1 MPSYQTPS
9 RKTAAIMFTDIAGY
23 TSLTSKD
30 ELAALQ
36 LVNKKNSILKPLIG
50 QYNGTHIKDV
60 GDGTL
65 SSFQSASDAS
75 LCAVK
80 FQESVF
86 TDDQMNVRIGIHY
99 GETIFTDDDVFGDVV
114 NIASRIES
122 MSISGGVF
130 ISKDTFDQLSG
141 EEEFDT
147 ISLGLQAMKGVGR
160 LVEIY
165 ALKEDHLAVPDPEEY
180 AEKEIKTHKDDDVP
194 SLAII
199 PFLNKGKEEDVF
211 YTYGISAD
219 LIADVSGAGTLR
231 ISSMKDIEKIDH
243 GSLSSSEISEQL
255 TLALG
260 KTFTLRRVESVG
272 PKIGKELQND
282 ALKAIGLAL
291 LLILIY
297 ITFRFDRYYAL
308 GSVMALIHDVLITLG
323 VFSLLDYEINLSIIA
338 AFLTIVGYSL
348 NDTIVVFD
356 RIRESIPKLM
366 KKTLNDVVNISLNE
380 TLNRTV
386 ITSLTTMMV
395 VVILFLWGG
404 KVINLFAF
412 ALIIG
417 VFVGTYSSLFV
428 ASPVMVYFEKRSK
441 KQFRK

>member
-1 MPSYQTPS
+1 MRFLS
-9 RKTAAIMFTDIAGY
+9 KT
-23 TSLTSKD
+23 
-30 ELAALQ
+30 
-36 LVNKKNSILKPLIG
+36 
-50 QYNGTHIKDV
+50 
-60 GDGTL
+60 
-65 SSFQSASDAS
+65 
-75 LCAVK
+75 
-80 FQESVF
+80 
-86 TDDQMNVRIGIHY
+86 
-99 GETIFTDDDVFGDVV
+99 
-114 NIASRIES
+114 NID
-122 MSISGGVF
+122 F
-130 ISKDTFDQLSG
+130 ISKQKITGFLSIALIVAG
-141 EEEFDT
+141 
-147 ISLGLQAMKGVGR
+147 IASLIMKGGPLLSIDFTGGTVAQVKFEKP
-160 LVEIY
+160 VELGQLRETLSDYGFKGAEIV
-165 ALKEDHLAVPDPEEY
+165 EFGSPDEIL
-180 AEKEIKTHKDDDVP
+180 IKTQ
-194 SLAII
+194 
-199 PFLNKGKEEDVF
+199 F
-211 YTYGISAD
+211 
-219 LIADVSGAGTLR
+219 SG
-231 ISSMKDIEKIDH
+231 
-243 GSLSSSEISEQL
+243 SSSEISEKL

-260 KTFTLRRVESVG
+260 NSFTLRRVESVG
-272 PKIGKELQND
+272 PKIGKELQTD

-291 LLILIY
+291 VLILIY

-356 RIRESIPKLM
+356 RIRENIPKFM

-428 ASPVMVYFEKRSK
+428 ASPVMVYFEKRSAGPYK
-441 KQFRK
+441 K

>member
-1 MPSYQTPS
+1 MRFLS
-9 RKTAAIMFTDIAGY
+9 KT
-23 TSLTSKD
+23 
-30 ELAALQ
+30 
-36 LVNKKNSILKPLIG
+36 
-50 QYNGTHIKDV
+50 
-60 GDGTL
+60 
-65 SSFQSASDAS
+65 
-75 LCAVK
+75 
-80 FQESVF
+80 
-86 TDDQMNVRIGIHY
+86 
-99 GETIFTDDDVFGDVV
+99 
-114 NIASRIES
+114 NID
-122 MSISGGVF
+122 F
-130 ISKDTFDQLSG
+130 ISKQKITGFLSIALIVAG
-141 EEEFDT
+141 
-147 ISLGLQAMKGVGR
+147 IASLIMKGGPLLSIDFTGGTVAQVKFEKP
-160 LVEIY
+160 VELGQLRKTLSDYGFNGAEIV
-165 ALKEDHLAVPDPEEY
+165 EFGSPDEIL
-180 AEKEIKTHKDDDVP
+180 IKTQ
-194 SLAII
+194 
-199 PFLNKGKEEDVF
+199 F
-211 YTYGISAD
+211 
-219 LIADVSGAGTLR
+219 SG
-231 ISSMKDIEKIDH
+231 
-243 GSLSSSEISEQL
+243 SSSEISEKL

-260 KTFTLRRVESVG
+260 NSFTLRRVESVG
-272 PKIGKELQND
+272 PKIGKELQTD

-356 RIRESIPKLM
+356 RIRENIPKFI

-428 ASPVMVYFEKRSK
+428 ASPVMAYFEKRSAGPY
-441 KQFRK
+441 RK

>member
-1 MPSYQTPS
+1 MRFLS
-9 RKTAAIMFTDIAGY
+9 KT
-23 TSLTSKD
+23 
-30 ELAALQ
+30 
-36 LVNKKNSILKPLIG
+36 
-50 QYNGTHIKDV
+50 
-60 GDGTL
+60 
-65 SSFQSASDAS
+65 
-75 LCAVK
+75 
-80 FQESVF
+80 
-86 TDDQMNVRIGIHY
+86 
-99 GETIFTDDDVFGDVV
+99 
-114 NIASRIES
+114 NID
-122 MSISGGVF
+122 F
-130 ISKDTFDQLSG
+130 ISKQKITGFLSIALIVAG
-141 EEEFDT
+141 
-147 ISLGLQAMKGVGR
+147 IASLIMKGGPLLSIDFTGGTVAQVKFEKP
-160 LVEIY
+160 VELGQLRETLSDYGFEGAEIV
-165 ALKEDHLAVPDPEEY
+165 EFGSPDEIL
-180 AEKEIKTHKDDDVP
+180 IKTQ
-194 SLAII
+194 
-199 PFLNKGKEEDVF
+199 F
-211 YTYGISAD
+211 
-219 LIADVSGAGTLR
+219 SG
-231 ISSMKDIEKIDH
+231 
-243 GSLSSSEISEQL
+243 SSSEISEKL

-260 KTFTLRRVESVG
+260 NSFTLRRVESVG
-272 PKIGKELQND
+272 PKIGKELQTD

-356 RIRESIPKLM
+356 RIRENIPKFM

-428 ASPVMVYFEKRSK
+428 ASPVMVYFEKRSAGPY
-441 KQFRK
+441 RK

>member
-1 MPSYQTPS
+1 M
-9 RKTAAIMFTDIAGY
+9 RFLNKT
-23 TSLTSKD
+23 
-30 ELAALQ
+30 
-36 LVNKKNSILKPLIG
+36 
-50 QYNGTHIKDV
+50 
-60 GDGTL
+60 
-65 SSFQSASDAS
+65 
-75 LCAVK
+75 
-80 FQESVF
+80 
-86 TDDQMNVRIGIHY
+86 
-99 GETIFTDDDVFGDVV
+99 
-114 NIASRIES
+114 NID
-122 MSISGGVF
+122 F
-130 ISKDTFDQLSG
+130 ISKQKIAGFLSITLIVAG
-141 EEEFDT
+141 
-147 ISLGLQAMKGVGR
+147 IASLIMKGGPLLSIDFTGGTVAQVKFEKP
-160 LVEIY
+160 VELGQLRKTLSDYGFEGAEIV
-165 ALKEDHLAVPDPEEY
+165 EFGSPDEVL
-180 AEKEIKTHKDDDVP
+180 IKTQ
-194 SLAII
+194 
-199 PFLNKGKEEDVF
+199 F
-211 YTYGISAD
+211 
-219 LIADVSGAGTLR
+219 SG
-231 ISSMKDIEKIDH
+231 
-243 GSLSSSEISEQL
+243 SSSEISEKL

-260 KTFTLRRVESVG
+260 NSFTLRRVESVG
-272 PKIGKELQND
+272 PKIGKELQSD

-291 LLILIY
+291 ILILIY

-356 RIRESIPKLM
+356 RIRENIPKFM

-428 ASPVMVYFEKRSK
+428 ASPVMVYFEKRSAGPYK
-441 KQFRK
+441 K

>member
-1 MPSYQTPS
+1 M
-9 RKTAAIMFTDIAGY
+9 RFLNKT
-23 TSLTSKD
+23 
-30 ELAALQ
+30 
-36 LVNKKNSILKPLIG
+36 
-50 QYNGTHIKDV
+50 
-60 GDGTL
+60 
-65 SSFQSASDAS
+65 
-75 LCAVK
+75 
-80 FQESVF
+80 
-86 TDDQMNVRIGIHY
+86 
-99 GETIFTDDDVFGDVV
+99 
-114 NIASRIES
+114 NID
-122 MSISGGVF
+122 F
-130 ISKDTFDQLSG
+130 ISKQKIAGFLSITLIVAG
-141 EEEFDT
+141 
-147 ISLGLQAMKGVGR
+147 IASLIMKGGPLLSIDFTGGTVAQVKFEIP
-160 LVEIY
+160 VELGQLRETLSDYGFEGAEIV
-165 ALKEDHLAVPDPEEY
+165 EFGSPDEIL
-180 AEKEIKTHKDDDVP
+180 IKTQ
-194 SLAII
+194 
-199 PFLNKGKEEDVF
+199 F
-211 YTYGISAD
+211 
-219 LIADVSGAGTLR
+219 SG
-231 ISSMKDIEKIDH
+231 
-243 GSLSSSEISEQL
+243 SSSEISEQL

-356 RIRESIPKLM
+356 RIRENIPKLM

-428 ASPVMVYFEKRSK
+428 ASPVMVYFEKRSAGPYK
-441 KQFRK
+441 K

>member
-1 MPSYQTPS
+1 M
-9 RKTAAIMFTDIAGY
+9 RFLNKT
-23 TSLTSKD
+23 
-30 ELAALQ
+30 
-36 LVNKKNSILKPLIG
+36 
-50 QYNGTHIKDV
+50 
-60 GDGTL
+60 
-65 SSFQSASDAS
+65 
-75 LCAVK
+75 
-80 FQESVF
+80 
-86 TDDQMNVRIGIHY
+86 
-99 GETIFTDDDVFGDVV
+99 
-114 NIASRIES
+114 NID
-122 MSISGGVF
+122 F
-130 ISKDTFDQLSG
+130 ISKQKIAGFLSITLIVAGIASLIIKGGPLLSIDFTGGTVAQVKFEKPVELGQLRKTLSDYG
-141 EEEFDT
+141 FEGAEIVEFG
-147 ISLGLQAMKGVGR
+147 S
-160 LVEIY
+160 
-165 ALKEDHLAVPDPEEY
+165 PDEVL
-180 AEKEIKTHKDDDVP
+180 IKTQ
-194 SLAII
+194 
-199 PFLNKGKEEDVF
+199 F
-211 YTYGISAD
+211 
-219 LIADVSGAGTLR
+219 SG
-231 ISSMKDIEKIDH
+231 
-243 GSLSSSEISEQL
+243 SSSEISEKL

-260 KTFTLRRVESVG
+260 NSFTLRRVESVG
-272 PKIGKELQND
+272 PKIGKELQSD

-291 LLILIY
+291 ILILIY

-356 RIRESIPKLM
+356 RIRENIPKFM

-428 ASPVMVYFEKRSK
+428 ASPVMVYFEKRSAGPYK
-441 KQFRK
+441 K

>member
-1 MPSYQTPS
+1 MRFLS
-9 RKTAAIMFTDIAGY
+9 KT
-23 TSLTSKD
+23 
-30 ELAALQ
+30 
-36 LVNKKNSILKPLIG
+36 
-50 QYNGTHIKDV
+50 
-60 GDGTL
+60 
-65 SSFQSASDAS
+65 
-75 LCAVK
+75 
-80 FQESVF
+80 
-86 TDDQMNVRIGIHY
+86 
-99 GETIFTDDDVFGDVV
+99 
-114 NIASRIES
+114 NID
-122 MSISGGVF
+122 F
-130 ISKDTFDQLSG
+130 ISKQKITGFLSIALIVAG
-141 EEEFDT
+141 
-147 ISLGLQAMKGVGR
+147 IASLIMKGGPLLSIDFTGGTVAQVKFEKP
-160 LVEIY
+160 VELGQLRETLSDYGFKGAEIV
-165 ALKEDHLAVPDPEEY
+165 EFGSPDEIL
-180 AEKEIKTHKDDDVP
+180 IKTQ
-194 SLAII
+194 
-199 PFLNKGKEEDVF
+199 F
-211 YTYGISAD
+211 
-219 LIADVSGAGTLR
+219 SG
-231 ISSMKDIEKIDH
+231 
-243 GSLSSSEISEQL
+243 SSSEISEKL

-260 KTFTLRRVESVG
+260 NSFTLRRVESVG
-272 PKIGKELQND
+272 PKIGKELQTD

-356 RIRESIPKLM
+356 RIRENIPKIM

-428 ASPVMVYFEKRSK
+428 ASPVMVYFEKRSAGPY
-441 KQFRK
+441 RK

>member
-1 MPSYQTPS
+1 MRFLS
-9 RKTAAIMFTDIAGY
+9 KT
-23 TSLTSKD
+23 
-30 ELAALQ
+30 
-36 LVNKKNSILKPLIG
+36 
-50 QYNGTHIKDV
+50 
-60 GDGTL
+60 
-65 SSFQSASDAS
+65 
-75 LCAVK
+75 
-80 FQESVF
+80 
-86 TDDQMNVRIGIHY
+86 
-99 GETIFTDDDVFGDVV
+99 
-114 NIASRIES
+114 NID
-122 MSISGGVF
+122 F
-130 ISKDTFDQLSG
+130 ISKQKIAGFLSITLIVAGIASLIIKGGPLLSIDFTGGTVAQVKFEKPVELGQLRETLSDYG
-141 EEEFDT
+141 FEGAEIVEFG
-147 ISLGLQAMKGVGR
+147 S
-160 LVEIY
+160 
-165 ALKEDHLAVPDPEEY
+165 PDEVL
-180 AEKEIKTHKDDDVP
+180 IKTQ
-194 SLAII
+194 
-199 PFLNKGKEEDVF
+199 F
-211 YTYGISAD
+211 
-219 LIADVSGAGTLR
+219 SG
-231 ISSMKDIEKIDH
+231 
-243 GSLSSSEISEQL
+243 SSSEISEQL

-356 RIRESIPKLM
+356 RIRENIPKYM

-428 ASPVMVYFEKRSK
+428 ASPVMVYFEKRSAGPYK
-441 KQFRK
+441 K

>member
-1 MPSYQTPS
+1 MRFLS
-9 RKTAAIMFTDIAGY
+9 KT
-23 TSLTSKD
+23 
-30 ELAALQ
+30 
-36 LVNKKNSILKPLIG
+36 
-50 QYNGTHIKDV
+50 
-60 GDGTL
+60 
-65 SSFQSASDAS
+65 
-75 LCAVK
+75 
-80 FQESVF
+80 
-86 TDDQMNVRIGIHY
+86 
-99 GETIFTDDDVFGDVV
+99 
-114 NIASRIES
+114 NID
-122 MSISGGVF
+122 F
-130 ISKDTFDQLSG
+130 ISKQKIAGFLSITLIVAG
-141 EEEFDT
+141 
-147 ISLGLQAMKGVGR
+147 IASLIMKGGPLLSIDFTGGTVAQVKFEKP
-160 LVEIY
+160 VELGQLRETLSDYGFEGAEIV
-165 ALKEDHLAVPDPEEY
+165 EFGSPDEIL
-180 AEKEIKTHKDDDVP
+180 IKTQ
-194 SLAII
+194 
-199 PFLNKGKEEDVF
+199 F
-211 YTYGISAD
+211 
-219 LIADVSGAGTLR
+219 SG
-231 ISSMKDIEKIDH
+231 
-243 GSLSSSEISEQL
+243 SSSEISEKL

-260 KTFTLRRVESVG
+260 NSFTLRRVESVG
-272 PKIGKELQND
+272 PKIGKELQSD

-291 LLILIY
+291 ILILIY

-356 RIRESIPKLM
+356 RIRENIPKFM

-428 ASPVMVYFEKRSK
+428 ASPVMVYFEKRSAGPYK
-441 KQFRK
+441 K

>member
-1 MPSYQTPS
+1 M
-9 RKTAAIMFTDIAGY
+9 RFLNKT
-23 TSLTSKD
+23 
-30 ELAALQ
+30 
-36 LVNKKNSILKPLIG
+36 
-50 QYNGTHIKDV
+50 
-60 GDGTL
+60 
-65 SSFQSASDAS
+65 
-75 LCAVK
+75 
-80 FQESVF
+80 
-86 TDDQMNVRIGIHY
+86 
-99 GETIFTDDDVFGDVV
+99 
-114 NIASRIES
+114 NID
-122 MSISGGVF
+122 F
-130 ISKDTFDQLSG
+130 ISKQKIAGFLSITLIVAGIASLIIKGGPLLSIDFTGGTVAQVKFEIPVELGQLRETLSDYG
-141 EEEFDT
+141 FEGAEIVEFGSPD
-147 ISLGLQAMKGVGR
+147 
-160 LVEIY
+160 EI
-165 ALKEDHLAVPDPEEY
+165 L
-180 AEKEIKTHKDDDVP
+180 IKTQ
-194 SLAII
+194 
-199 PFLNKGKEEDVF
+199 F
-211 YTYGISAD
+211 
-219 LIADVSGAGTLR
+219 SG
-231 ISSMKDIEKIDH
+231 
-243 GSLSSSEISEQL
+243 SSSEISEQL

-291 LLILIY
+291 ILILIY

-356 RIRESIPKLM
+356 RIRENIPKYM

-428 ASPVMVYFEKRSK
+428 ASPVMVYFEKRSAGPYK
-441 KQFRK
+441 K

>member
-1 MPSYQTPS
+1 M
-9 RKTAAIMFTDIAGY
+9 RFLNKT
-23 TSLTSKD
+23 
-30 ELAALQ
+30 
-36 LVNKKNSILKPLIG
+36 
-50 QYNGTHIKDV
+50 
-60 GDGTL
+60 
-65 SSFQSASDAS
+65 
-75 LCAVK
+75 
-80 FQESVF
+80 
-86 TDDQMNVRIGIHY
+86 
-99 GETIFTDDDVFGDVV
+99 
-114 NIASRIES
+114 NID
-122 MSISGGVF
+122 F
-130 ISKDTFDQLSG
+130 ISKQKIAGFLSITLIVAG
-141 EEEFDT
+141 
-147 ISLGLQAMKGVGR
+147 IASLIMKGGPLLSIDFTGGTVAQVKFEKP
-160 LVEIY
+160 VE
-165 ALKEDHLAVPDPEEY
+165 LGHLRETLSDYGFEGAEIVEFGSPDEVL
-180 AEKEIKTHKDDDVP
+180 IKTQ
-194 SLAII
+194 
-199 PFLNKGKEEDVF
+199 F
-211 YTYGISAD
+211 
-219 LIADVSGAGTLR
+219 SG
-231 ISSMKDIEKIDH
+231 
-243 GSLSSSEISEQL
+243 SSSEISEKL

-260 KTFTLRRVESVG
+260 NSFTLRRVESVG
-272 PKIGKELQND
+272 PKIGKELQSD

-356 RIRESIPKLM
+356 RIRENIPKYM

-441 KQFRK
+441 KPFRK

>member
-1 MPSYQTPS
+1 M
-9 RKTAAIMFTDIAGY
+9 RFLNKT
-23 TSLTSKD
+23 
-30 ELAALQ
+30 
-36 LVNKKNSILKPLIG
+36 
-50 QYNGTHIKDV
+50 
-60 GDGTL
+60 
-65 SSFQSASDAS
+65 
-75 LCAVK
+75 
-80 FQESVF
+80 
-86 TDDQMNVRIGIHY
+86 
-99 GETIFTDDDVFGDVV
+99 
-114 NIASRIES
+114 NID
-122 MSISGGVF
+122 F
-130 ISKDTFDQLSG
+130 ISKQKIAGFLSITLIVAGIASLIIKGGPLLSIDFTGGTVAQVKFEKPVELGQLRETLSDYG
-141 EEEFDT
+141 FEGAEIVEFG
-147 ISLGLQAMKGVGR
+147 S
-160 LVEIY
+160 
-165 ALKEDHLAVPDPEEY
+165 PDEVL
-180 AEKEIKTHKDDDVP
+180 IKTQ
-194 SLAII
+194 
-199 PFLNKGKEEDVF
+199 F
-211 YTYGISAD
+211 
-219 LIADVSGAGTLR
+219 SG
-231 ISSMKDIEKIDH
+231 
-243 GSLSSSEISEQL
+243 SSSEISEKL

-260 KTFTLRRVESVG
+260 NSFTLRRVESVG
-272 PKIGKELQND
+272 PKIGKELQTD

-356 RIRESIPKLM
+356 RIRENIPKFM

-428 ASPVMVYFEKRSK
+428 ASPVMVYFEKRSAGPYK
-441 KQFRK
+441 K